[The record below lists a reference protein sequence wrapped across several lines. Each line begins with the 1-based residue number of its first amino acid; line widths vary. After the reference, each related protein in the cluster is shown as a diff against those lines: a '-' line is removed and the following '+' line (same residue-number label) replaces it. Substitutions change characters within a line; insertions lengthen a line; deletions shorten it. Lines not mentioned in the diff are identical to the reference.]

1 MVFLPQLKT
10 KIWCSIDASKVRND
24 VAFGHL
30 FFWALRSV
38 ESSPQVQWHWRNPFP
53 CGHQNIIIW
62 RIKMH
67 IFSVKV
73 ESSHI
78 NLFLVFS
85 LLTCALACRVH
96 TLTFLQAKVAVQTDA
111 KRRMHEVQGTICSK
125 ASNVMLG
132 VTVAHFPLKIDWSVL
147 GVLKILKH
155 VFEMG
160 IGTAQV
166 DPSSISKEAQQW
178 LCDQSTGFQKLSYVC
193 FTWKD
198 VFLSIDWIE
207 TTSWCCTATKSVRV
221 VQGMCWR
228 CFWDIWYML
237 DSTIIGPDWMITVY
251 HASSK
256 MILRSLRYCFFY
268 SMSMKSSR
276 FCPTSQANDAVRKGD
291 RVPEVSK
298 LMSATP
304 V

>member
-1 MVFLPQLKT
+1 MLIIWWILDLLNNARINMVFLPQLKT

-38 ESSPQVQWHWRNPFP
+38 ESFSTGAVTLTESVSLWSSKY
-53 CGHQNIIIW
+53 IIW

-147 GVLKILKH
+147 GVLKILK
-155 VFEMG
+155 
-160 IGTAQV
+160 
-166 DPSSISKEAQQW
+166 
-178 LCDQSTGFQKLSYVC
+178 L
-193 FTWKD
+193 
-198 VFLSIDWIE
+198 FLRW
-207 TTSWCCTATKSVRV
+207 V
-221 VQGMCWR
+221 
-228 CFWDIWYML
+228 
-237 DSTIIGPDWMITVY
+237 
-251 HASSK
+251 
-256 MILRSLRYCFFY
+256 
-268 SMSMKSSR
+268 
-276 FCPTSQANDAVRKGD
+276 
-291 RVPEVSK
+291 
-298 LMSATP
+298 
-304 V
+304 